1 MEGIFI
7 MLLYLIAGFFK
18 IEEIKQKGIKFNLIQ
33 IGMIQNQ
40 VMI

>member
-1 MEGIFI
+1 MEGILI
-7 MLLYLIAGFFK
+7 MLFILLLVFSK
-18 IEEIKQKGIKFNLIQ
+18 IEGIEQKGIKFNLIQ

>member
-1 MEGIFI
+1 MEGILI
-7 MLLYLIAGFFK
+7 MLFILLLVFSK